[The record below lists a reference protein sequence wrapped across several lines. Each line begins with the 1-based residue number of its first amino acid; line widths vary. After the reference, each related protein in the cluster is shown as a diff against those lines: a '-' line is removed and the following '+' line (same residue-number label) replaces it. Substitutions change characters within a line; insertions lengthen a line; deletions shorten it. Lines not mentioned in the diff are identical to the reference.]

1 VHILKILLAE
11 DVAMVRGALVAL
23 IELEPDL
30 KVVAALERG
39 DEVVPA
45 AQARQPDIAI
55 IDIDLPGLD
64 GLSAAEQLHQHIPS
78 CPILILTN
86 LGRAGTLRRA
96 LDAHVGGY
104 LLKDAPAEQLA
115 TAIRD
120 VAAGRRVIDPQLAVS
135 TWEGAQNP
143 LSPREHEVLR
153 RAAEGAEPAE
163 IAAAM
168 NLSLGTVRN
177 YLTAIV
183 TKLNARNRVDA
194 IKTAYDSGWLPLSPA
209 LCAALCSRGPHRHD
223 RSDARSRSFSAR
235 ASLSWPYR
243 PNAISASSAHR
254 RSCSAS
260 AIATQHSCGSHACSH
275 PILSHLA

>member
-1 VHILKILLAE
+1 MLFRSVS
-11 DVAMVRGALVAL
+11 
-23 IELEPDL
+23 
-30 KVVAALERG
+30 
-39 DEVVPA
+39 A
-45 AQARQPDIAI
+45 AQAQPPDIAI

-64 GLSAAEQLHQHIPS
+64 GLSAAEQLHEHMPS

-143 LSPREHEVLR
+143 LSAREHEVLR
-153 RAAEGAEPAE
+153 LAAEGAEPAE

-194 IKTAYDSGWLPLSPA
+194 IKTAYDSGWLPLLPA
-209 LCAALCSRGPHRHD
+209 LVPALVPAWCSASYRRGPHRHD

-243 PNAISASSAHR
+243 PNAISARSADR

-260 AIATQHSCGSHACSH
+260 AMATQHSCGSHACSH
-275 PILSHLA
+275 PILPHLPDLLRGV